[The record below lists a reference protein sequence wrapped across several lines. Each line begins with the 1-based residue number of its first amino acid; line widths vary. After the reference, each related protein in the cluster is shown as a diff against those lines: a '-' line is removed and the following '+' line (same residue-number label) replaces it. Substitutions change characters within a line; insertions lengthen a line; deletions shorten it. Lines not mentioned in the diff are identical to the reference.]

1 MPLAGFSK
9 ATADDGLKVVII
21 RHGEKPENGDNLSC
35 QGENRAL
42 QLPAVLY
49 CMFGSPDY
57 TYVPS
62 LGLDDATKHAR
73 MFQTVSP
80 FAIQYNLTINSK
92 YGEKKVA
99 DVAKSVQKKTG
110 TVLLVW
116 EHSAIPELIDFDKPT
131 ARVYMGSYNFSKPA
145 DNENGE
151 NLLLI
156 KDRRIAVSYMIQA
169 LTIFD
174 HYHFRVLQAK
184 ADASSKPIQL
194 KKAPKTGQKPW
205 WDEDYTDPRKILDR
219 ELFA

>member
-1 MPLAGFSK
+1 MINRYFATILTASLLLAVPLAGFCK

-49 CMFGSPDY
+49 RKFGSPDY

-62 LGLDDATKHAR
+62 LSLEDATKHAR

-92 YGEKKVA
+92 YDEKKVA
-99 DVAKSVQKKTG
+99 DVAKSVKKKTG

-116 EHSAIPELIDFDKPT
+116 EHSAIPDLAKALGVKNPPDWGGHDFDSIWIVT
-131 ARVYMGSYNFSKPA
+131 YDQGEARLSFDQEGLQPA
-145 DNENGE
+145 ATCESAAATTN
-151 NLLLI
+151 
-156 KDRRIAVSYMIQA
+156 
-169 LTIFD
+169 
-174 HYHFRVLQAK
+174 
-184 ADASSKPIQL
+184 
-194 KKAPKTGQKPW
+194 
-205 WDEDYTDPRKILDR
+205 
-219 ELFA
+219 